1 MSKKWSPFYTIV
13 AIYFLCWGF
22 SAADRILIAM
32 MFPKVLP
39 SFGLNYAMA
48 GVIMSVMSI
57 GYLVCAIIGGW
68 VSDKIG
74 RKKIALPM
82 VFIFSLGSALTGV
95 AKNVATLIGVRTI
108 VGGAE
113 GAFNMAATAQ
123 IAEES
128 PAEKRG
134 FYVGLY
140 TGAFPLFASLVAP
153 LYAGTVGVAYGWRT
167 ACYLTIIPGIL
178 LVPAVLWLVRDKKGA
193 VKTTIKVH
201 KNPSWMPVLKSRN
214 ILLSACVSIF
224 IMVWLWSWLSFGT
237 LYMTKVKGYSLSSAD
252 MHMASMGLGGFLGAV
267 GMSLLSD
274 RFGRKPVVLCVTI
287 IGIIGT
293 LTVLN
298 LPTSASFLTW
308 VILFITSFI
317 TWGGMV
323 IFLSVIPSESV
334 PAGYIARGVSVVTC
348 SSEAAGIIVAPPLL
362 GTIADHYGLQTAM
375 TVAALGLIISVIA
388 TFFLTESAPKICNL
402 VAQGAGE
409 QPKQACES

>member
-1 MSKKWSPFYTIV
+1 MLNKKSSFHIIV
-13 AIYFLCWGF
+13 AVYFLCWGF

-57 GYLVCAIIGGW
+57 GYLVCAVFGGW
-68 VSDKIG
+68 ISDKIG
-74 RKKIALPM
+74 RKKVALPM

-95 AKNVATLIGVRTI
+95 AKNFAQLIGVRTI

-128 PAEKRG
+128 PVERRG
-134 FYVGLY
+134 FYIGLY

-153 LYAGTVGVAYGWRT
+153 LYAGTVGVHYGWRA

-178 LVPAVLWLVRDKKGA
+178 LVPAVWWLVRDKSGT
-193 VKTTIKVH
+193 KTIIQQEK
-201 KNPSWMPVLKSRN
+201 KNPSWGPVLRSRN
-214 ILLSACVSIF
+214 VLLSACVSIF

-252 MHMASMGLGGFLGAV
+252 MHMASMGLGGFLGAM
-267 GMSLLSD
+267 GMSWLSD
-274 RFGRKPVVLCVTI
+274 RIGRKPVVFGVTI

-293 LTVLN
+293 LIVLN
-298 LPTSASFLTW
+298 LPASESLLTW

-348 SSEAAGIIVAPPLL
+348 SSEAAGIIIAPPVL
-362 GTIADHYGLQTAM
+362 GAVADHYSLQTAM

-388 TFFLTESAPKICNL
+388 IFFLKESAPASQKS
-402 VAQGAGE
+402 V
-409 QPKQACES
+409 

>member
-1 MSKKWSPFYTIV
+1 MLRKWSPFHTIV
-13 AIYFLCWGF
+13 AVYFLCWGF

-57 GYLVCAIIGGW
+57 GYLVCAVIGGW
-68 VSDKIG
+68 VSDKVG

-82 VFIFSLGSALTGV
+82 VFIFSLVSALTGV
-95 AKNVATLIGVRTI
+95 AKNFAQLIGVRTI

-128 PAEKRG
+128 PLEKRG
-134 FYVGLY
+134 FYIGLY

-153 LYAGTVGVAYGWRT
+153 LYAGTVGVAYGWRA
-167 ACYLTIIPGIL
+167 ACYLTIIPGVL
-178 LVPAVLWLVRDKKGA
+178 LVPAVWWLVRDKKG
-193 VKTTIKVH
+193 KTPANVH
-201 KNPSWMPVLKSRN
+201 KEKNPSWMPVLKSRN
-214 ILLSACVSIF
+214 VLLSACVSIF

-267 GMSLLSD
+267 GMSFLSD
-274 RFGRKPVVLCVTI
+274 RFGRKPVVLSVTI

-293 LTVLN
+293 LAVLN
-298 LPTSASFLTW
+298 LPPSASILTW
-308 VILFITSFI
+308 IILFVTSFI

-334 PAGYIARGVSVVTC
+334 PSGYIARGVSIVTC

-362 GTIADHYGLQTAM
+362 GTVADHYGLQMAM
-375 TVAALGLIISVIA
+375 TVAALGLIFSVIA
-388 TFFLTESAPKICNL
+388 TFFLKESSPKLRSAPI
-402 VAQGAGE
+402 AQENGAGG
-409 QPKQACES
+409 SL

>member
-1 MSKKWSPFYTIV
+1 MSKKWSPFHIIV

-39 SFGLNYAMA
+39 DFGLNYAMA

-57 GYLVCAIIGGW
+57 GYLVCAVAGGW

-74 RKKIALPM
+74 RKKVALPM
-82 VFIFSLGSALTGV
+82 VVIFSLGSALTGL
-95 AKNVATLIGVRTI
+95 AKNFAQLVGVRTI

-128 PAEKRG
+128 PVARRG
-134 FYVGLY
+134 FYIGLY

-153 LYAGTVGVAYGWRT
+153 LYAGTVGVAYGWRA
-167 ACYLTIIPGIL
+167 ACYLTIIPGVL
-178 LVPAVLWLVRDKKGA
+178 LVPAIWWLVRDRKGNIR
-193 VKTTIKVH
+193 VKNNFGKV
-201 KNPSWMPVLKSRN
+201 PSWRPVLKSRN
-214 ILLSACVSIF
+214 VLLSACVSIF

-252 MHMASMGLGGFLGAV
+252 MHMASMGLGGFLGAM
-267 GMSLLSD
+267 GMSFLSD
-274 RFGRKPVVLCVTI
+274 RFGRKPVVLSVTI

-298 LPTSASFLTW
+298 LPPSDSLLTW
-308 VILFITSFI
+308 IVLFVTSFI

-334 PAGYIARGVSVVTC
+334 PEGYIARGISVVTC
-348 SSEAAGIIVAPPLL
+348 SSEAAGIIIAPPLL
-362 GTIADHYGLQTAM
+362 GAIADHDGLQSAM

-388 TFFLTESAPKICNL
+388 TFFLKESAPKIQGRTTGGEGA
-402 VAQGAGE
+402 VADGG
-409 QPKQACES
+409 K